1 MLTRRGSC
9 SHCVPASDHQGA
21 LCVSQL
27 VNYTPIKPKHN
38 KGRWDPETLSG
49 PTPGFPRV
57 QCEPHSRLSCSSC
70 PLVSTTGTSAALQ
83 AEGTRQTRGER
94 RPWASVRCSA
104 PHPPGAPPP
113 GTPAT
118 AQGSSQSAEA
128 RASYKAVAQTAS
140 TGACAVCGEKGGP
153 ALSEGLPRLSSR
165 GHPHRRLSRPR
176 PTSTLPVASSRCL
189 RPARRAKGHTGTGGR
204 GRCCGWPWGPRA
216 SPAPVTRRSFCGRQL
231 LLSPPSQTDA
241 ARAAAALPHDREA
254 CSRDTHPTRGC
265 AALPQRPRAPSD
277 DGDL

>member
-113 GTPAT
+113 ARLPPLRVAPSPLKRVRPTKPSHKQRALGPAP
-118 AQGSSQSAEA
+118 SAGRKEA
-128 RASYKAVAQTAS
+128 RLCRRGCRASAAEGTR
-140 TGACAVCGEKGGP
+140 TGGSAAPG
-153 ALSEGLPRLSSR
+153 
-165 GHPHRRLSRPR
+165 
-176 PTSTLPVASSRCL
+176 
-189 RPARRAKGHTGTGGR
+189 RPARF
-204 GRCCGWPWGPRA
+204 P
-216 SPAPVTRRSFCGRQL
+216 
-231 LLSPPSQTDA
+231 
-241 ARAAAALPHDREA
+241 
-254 CSRDTHPTRGC
+254 
-265 AALPQRPRAPSD
+265 
-277 DGDL
+277 

>member
-1 MLTRRGSC
+1 MLTRRGSR
-9 SHCVPASDHQGA
+9 SRPVYLHQITREHFGV
-21 LCVSQL
+21 LQL

-38 KGRWDPETLSG
+38 KGRWDPE
-49 PTPGFPRV
+49 TPGFPRV

-70 PLVSTTGTSAALQ
+70 PLVSTTGTSAALR

-94 RPWASVRCSA
+94 RPWASVLCSA

-113 GTPAT
+113 ARLPPLRVAPSPL
-118 AQGSSQSAEA
+118 QHMCVLQS
-128 RASYKAVAQTAS
+128 RHTN
-140 TGACAVCGEKGGP
+140 
-153 ALSEGLPRLSSR
+153 SEHWG
-165 GHPHRRLSRPR
+165 LSRLRGERR
-176 PTSTLPVASSRCL
+176 PGFVGGVAAPQQQRAPAQAAQPPPADQHASRSIHPM
-189 RPARRAKGHTGTGGR
+189 PAASKETTKGHTGTGGR
-204 GRCCGWPWGPRA
+204 GSCCGWPWGPRA

-265 AALPQRPRAPSD
+265 AALPQRLRATV
-277 DGDL
+277 GTCEE